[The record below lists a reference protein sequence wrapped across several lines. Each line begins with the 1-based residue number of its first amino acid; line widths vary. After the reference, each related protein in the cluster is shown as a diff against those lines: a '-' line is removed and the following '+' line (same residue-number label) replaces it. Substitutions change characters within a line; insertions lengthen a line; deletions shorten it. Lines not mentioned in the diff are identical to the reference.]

1 MASPKQRYLP
11 INNSVPTLN
20 QPVITLSRNLLV
32 CSNINLSYCF
42 CLCVDDFGVKYFSKD
57 DANHL
62 IQTLNNK
69 YECTI
74 DWEGE
79 FFAASN
85 SNETTVRNLLMC
97 HYQNMSKN
105 PYNAY
110 NMLLQNLRGILH
122 NIIIQSTLAPR
133 SYRIRHETR

>member
-74 DWEGE
+74 DWEGKKICGLQLQWNYRKKFVDVSLPE
-79 FFAASN
+79 YVQKSLQRLQHVAPKSPWYSPQYHHPINFS
-85 SNETTVRNLLMC
+85 TKV
-97 HYQNMSKN
+97 
-105 PYNAY
+105 
-110 NMLLQNLRGILH
+110 LQN
-122 NIIIQSTLAPR
+122 TP
-133 SYRIRHETR
+133 